1 MRGHA
6 HHLTVRH
13 AALLASLP
21 AALGVACAPQDDAGL
36 ALSASASRVSADGL
50 SRIHVSAELG
60 AASQASVLQL
70 ELAGPGLLSST
81 QVPVRAGRAEVDVY
95 APFEAELSAGDVAST
110 LTARTQVGELAIS
123 GSVSLGFTVPTTG
136 APLLTARP
144 MPDRVRAGSAE
155 PMVLVID
162 GRRLTDGVVT
172 LSSDPPLAALP
183 SSLELQRS
191 GAAFHGEL
199 EIPAPAEPTT
209 VRVEIAGGGAAPV
222 VAELHFIGEDDA
234 AFDLGGTFAQVSY
247 SVMEI
252 GGLFFLDP
260 DPQCLVAPTLSLVRQ
275 TQDGGVVSLETEV
288 CDIQIPTVNLVWPL
302 GASRTWVDP
311 SFVAAIN
318 GRAGAPLVATL
329 ARDGALTP
337 DPASLNVRGTLGVEL
352 GDDEALPT
360 DGADPRVVDH
370 DGDGHPGVTIHNDK
384 QGDQYTASR
393 QWTTEF
399 LATAGSSDAVDGTQD
414 GVNESAVFNGGD
426 GGLAPTIENFPSAW
440 HARRVDG
447 RNGSVNIALRDGDGS
462 SISCADVKAYAA
474 ELLAAAPGPDPEHAC
489 E

>member
-1 MRGHA
+1 MRGPA
-6 HHLTVRH
+6 RRLAARL
-13 AALLASLP
+13 AALLG
-21 AALGVACAPQDDAGL
+21 AAGAACAPQADTRL
-36 ALSASASRVSADGL
+36 ALSASASSVPADGL
-50 SRIHVSAELG
+50 SRIHVSADLGG
-60 AASQASVLQL
+60 AAQATVLQL

-81 QVPVRAGRAEVDVY
+81 QVPVSAGRAEVDVY

-110 LTARTQVGELAIS
+110 LTARAQVDELAIS

-136 APLLTARP
+136 APLLSARP
-144 MPDRVRAGSAE
+144 VPDRVRAGSAE
-155 PMVLVID
+155 PMVLLID

-172 LSSDPPLAALP
+172 LSADPPLPELP
-183 SSLELQRS
+183 ATLELQQN
-191 GAAFHGEL
+191 GAAFHAEI

-222 VAELHFIGEDDA
+222 EAVLHFIGEDDA
-234 AFDLGGTFAQVSY
+234 AFDVSGTFAQVSY
-247 SVMEI
+247 SVMKI

-260 DPQCLVAPTLSLVRQ
+260 DPQCLVAPTLSLLRQ
-275 TQDGGVVSLETEV
+275 TQDGSVVSLETEV

-311 SFVAAIN
+311 SFIAAIN
-318 GRAGAPLVATL
+318 RRAGAPLVATL
-329 ARDGALTP
+329 AGDGTLTP
-337 DPASLNVRGTLGVEL
+337 DAASLNVKGTLGVEL

-393 QWTTEF
+393 QWTTEL
-399 LATAGSSDAVDGTQD
+399 LAAATSSDAVDGTQD
-414 GVNESAVFNGGD
+414 GESESSVFNGGD

-447 RNGSVNIALRDGDGS
+447 RNGSVNIALRDGDGA

-474 ELLAAAPGPDPEHAC
+474 ELLAAAPGPDPERAC
-489 E
+489 Q